1 MDFHPDV
8 HVELRTLFS
17 EWRRRMI
24 ERKKA
29 EILPQAVKETAA
41 GIVFKGYRSGLILV
55 IPEEGSLTV
64 YLLELEEHLSK
75 AQSFFKGAKVAVQT
89 GSRRL
94 GNEERAALSRLLTG
108 HGLVVE
114 QFLETT
120 DPGSVKHPPR
130 KAKSADTQEFTATIT
145 VKKTVRSG
153 QKVQFEG
160 NLLIIGDVNPG
171 AEVIASGDIVVLGKL
186 RGIAHAGAGGDESA
200 QIFALQLTPVQIR
213 IAGMFTRDAEKG
225 FKNKNNGPEMARI
238 KDNMIVVERYRY

>member
-1 MDFHPDV
+1 
-8 HVELRTLFS
+8 
-17 EWRRRMI
+17 MI
-24 ERKKA
+24 ERKEA
-29 EILPQAVKETAA
+29 ELLPQAVKETAT

-55 IPEEGSLTV
+55 IPEEGPLTV
-64 YLLELEEHLSK
+64 YLRELEEHLNK
-75 AQSFFKGAKVAVQT
+75 AQSFFKGAKVSVQT
-89 GSRRL
+89 GGRGL
-94 GNEERAALSRLLTG
+94 GDEERAVLSKLLTG
-108 HGLVVE
+108 HGLVVQ
-114 QFLETT
+114 QFLETA
-120 DPGSVKHPPR
+120 DPGVAKNSARKGKSV
-130 KAKSADTQEFTATIT
+130 ATQEFTATIT

-213 IAGMFTRDAEKG
+213 IAGLFTRDAEKG